1 MTMVWLARGTAITI
15 ASLLCVPDAVA
26 LIPSAPSV
34 WVLLVRIA
42 GLWLSA
48 FTLWWIGFTG
58 ILLSAA
64 WISGGIV
71 LDEQGFKLWRRGRK
85 IKWSDVQAVV
95 IEEQPCF
102 SAAFVVRPVA
112 RRMTVYERG
121 KGGALKPHNIPSLSF
136 KPAAFDRL
144 YAHICQRSLATRVSG
159 PALICSPDAAAE
171 LKAACSRGVGQR
183 RLLSVIILFGL
194 CSFLGRKAL
203 LNYNFNCG
211 SKAFRQENYAQ
222 AESFYAQ
229 ATKVEPWFPPAWD
242 QLARSEYRQGKLDAA
257 GEHWKRAL
265 ACKPD
270 LVEAKVGLSQIFM
283 RKGDIKSARRL
294 LQQAIRLAPRY
305 APALMNLAQLYIV
318 TSEFNEA
325 DRLIA
330 LVKEQGLQTK
340 YLSKLEAAL
349 AAARLKGQQP

>member
-1 MTMVWLARGTAITI
+1 MVWLARGTAITI
-15 ASLLCVPDAVA
+15 ATLLCVPDAVA

-34 WVLLVRIA
+34 LVLLVRVG

-58 ILLSAA
+58 ILLGAA
-64 WISGGIV
+64 WVSGGIV
-71 LDEQGFKLWRRGRK
+71 LDEEGFKLWRRGRK
-85 IKWSDVQAVV
+85 VKWSDVQAVV
-95 IEEQPCF
+95 VEEQPLF

-112 RRMTVYERG
+112 RRLTVYERA

-136 KPAAFDRL
+136 KSDAFDRL
-144 YAHICQRSLATRVSG
+144 YAHICQRSLGTRVSG
-159 PALICSPDAAAE
+159 PALVCNPNAADE
-171 LKAACSRGVGQR
+171 LKTTCSRGAGQR
-183 RLLSVIILFGL
+183 KLLSVIILIGL

-229 ATKVEPWFPPAWD
+229 ATMVEPWFPSAWD

-270 LVEAKVGLSQIFM
+270 LVEAKVGLSQICL
-283 RKGDIKSARRL
+283 RKGDIKRARQL
-294 LQQAIRLAPRY
+294 LEQSVRLAPRY
-305 APALMNLAQLYIV
+305 APALINLAQLYLVIG
-318 TSEFNEA
+318 EYNEA
-325 DRLIA
+325 DRLIN
-330 LVKEQGLQTK
+330 LIKVQGLQTK
-340 YLSKLEAAL
+340 YLDKLEAL
-349 AAARLKGQQP
+349 VAAAKLKGHQP